1 MEKGQHAICMNNKYR
16 YLSKNFILFGISS
29 FGPKIIAFL
38 MVPLYTNYL
47 STTDYGIGDIVST
60 SANLA
65 LPIIILCV
73 ESAILR
79 FCFDKEYEPDEV
91 ISSGVFVCLR
101 GMVLCAVCVI
111 VIRAVPFIKIDTSYL
126 VAFYLMVLS
135 NGLYNVLTNYARSID
150 KVQYMVEMSLIT
162 TIASCVLNVFLLV
175 VMKSGLN
182 GYLIASYL
190 GTFLAVIWGSVRL
203 RVHRHIKLNKVNKI
217 TVFELQ
223 KFGFPLIFNKI
234 GWWINSSSD
243 RYIVTWIL
251 GATYNGIYTVSYKIP
266 TMLTACSDIFTQAW
280 QLSAIKDFD
289 PEDRDHF
296 IADMYEAYNGFLV
309 LCCSTL
315 IILTIPLAYI
325 LYAKSFFLAWR
336 YVPPLMISFVFGG
349 LAGFLGSIF
358 TAVKDTKIFSYSTM
372 IGAVVNTILNFILV
386 SYIGIMGA
394 AVATL
399 VSNIVIWLVRL
410 QRSKRYIH
418 IQVNFLRH
426 VIMYILLVV
435 QFIVCLGGFTI
446 DLVLIQLI
454 IIVVLIIANKKII
467 VNIMKKIEI
476 MFENYLHR

>member
-1 MEKGQHAICMNNKYR
+1 MNKKYK

-38 MVPLYTNYL
+38 MVPLYTNCL
-47 STTDYGIGDIVST
+47 STADYGIGDIVST
-60 SANLA
+60 SANLV
-65 LPIIILCV
+65 LPIIILCI

-79 FCFDKEYEPDEV
+79 FCFDKEYESDEV
-91 ISSGVFVCLR
+91 ISSGLFVCLK
-101 GMVLCAVCVI
+101 GMVLCAICTI
-111 VIRAVPFIKIDTSYL
+111 IIGILPFFKINTSYL

-135 NGLYNVLTNYARSID
+135 TGLYNVLTNYARGID
-150 KVQYMVEMSLIT
+150 KVQYMVET
-162 TIASCVLNVFLLV
+162 TV
-175 VMKSGLN
+175 K
-182 GYLIASYL
+182 
-190 GTFLAVIWGSVRL
+190 
-203 RVHRHIKLNKVNKI
+203 
-217 TVFELQ
+217 ELQ

-251 GATYNGIYTVSYKIP
+251 GATANGIYTVSYKIP

-289 PEDRDHF
+289 PEDSDHF
-296 IADMYEAYNGFLV
+296 VADMYEAYNGFLV
-309 LCCSTL
+309 LCCSML
-315 IILTIPLAYI
+315 IILTIPFAHI
-325 LYAKSFFLAWR
+325 LYAKSFFVAWK

-372 IGAVVNTILNFILV
+372 IGAVVNTILNFVLV
-386 SYIGIMGA
+386 SYIGVMGA

-418 IQVNFLRH
+418 IRVNFLKH
-426 VIMYILLVV
+426 
-435 QFIVCLGGFTI
+435 TI
-446 DLVLIQLI
+446 
-454 IIVVLIIANKKII
+454 
-467 VNIMKKIEI
+467 
-476 MFENYLHR
+476 

>member
-1 MEKGQHAICMNNKYR
+1 MNKKYK

-38 MVPLYTNYL
+38 MVPLYTNCL
-47 STTDYGIGDIVST
+47 STADYGIGDIVST
-60 SANLA
+60 SANLV
-65 LPIIILCV
+65 LPIIILCI

-79 FCFDKEYEPDEV
+79 FCFDKEYESDEV
-91 ISSGVFVCLR
+91 ISSGLFVCLK
-101 GMVLCAVCVI
+101 GMVLCAICTI
-111 VIRAVPFIKIDTSYL
+111 MIGILPFFKINTSYL

-135 NGLYNVLTNYARSID
+135 TGLYNVLTNYARGID

-162 TIASCVLNVFLLV
+162 TIASCVLNVVLLV
-175 VMKSGLN
+175 LLKCGLN
-182 GYLIASYL
+182 GYLIANYL
-190 GTFLAVIWGSVRL
+190 GTFMAVAWGSVRL
-203 RVHRHIKLNKVNKI
+203 KIHKHIKFNKVNKT
-217 TVFELQ
+217 TVKELQ

-251 GATYNGIYTVSYKIP
+251 GATANGIYTVSYKIP

-289 PEDRDHF
+289 PEDSDHF
-296 IADMYEAYNGFLV
+296 VADMYEAYNGFLV
-309 LCCSTL
+309 LCCSML
-315 IILTIPLAYI
+315 IILTIPFAHI
-325 LYAKSFFLAWR
+325 LYAKSFFVAWK

-372 IGAVVNTILNFILV
+372 IGAVVNTILNFVLV
-386 SYIGIMGA
+386 SYIGVMGA

-418 IQVNFLRH
+418 IRVNFLKH
-426 VIMYILLVV
+426 TIMYILLVV

-446 DLVLIQLI
+446 VPVIIQLI
-454 IIVVLIIANKKII
+454 ILVALIAANRKLII
-467 VNIMKKIEI
+467 NIMRKGKI
-476 MFENYLHR
+476 MLAKYLHR